1 VTSYEDFCAL
11 TEGPEPPAEDCE
23 FYLSLFATEP
33 LGGEMV
39 LDIEEV
45 DGRMLADGDGD
56 SFDDIDPFVEEVED
70 KVSHLSQMDRVVVA
84 GNALASLP
92 DENAL
97 LVVLE
102 WLCSAS
108 DTAKGVVAKEAVALV
123 ANRHNRV
130 QALLNH
136 AAANDQITTAL
147 THEAATTHKTIC
159 EVLAMVSPAMFG
171 SVVGEA
177 E

>member
-1 VTSYEDFCAL
+1 M
-11 TEGPEPPAEDCE
+11 
-23 FYLSLFATEP
+23 
-33 LGGEMV
+33 LG
-39 LDIEEV
+39 
-45 DGRMLADGDGD
+45 DGDGD
-56 SFDDIDPFVEEVED
+56 AGDIEALDPLIEEVED
-70 KVSHLSQMDRVVVA
+70 KVTRLSQMDRVIVA

-97 LVVLE
+97 IVVLE

-108 DTAKGVVAKEAVALV
+108 DAAKGVVAKEAVAFV
-123 ANRHNRV
+123 ANRHNRI

-136 AAANDQITTAL
+136 AAANDQITTGL

-171 SVVGEA
+171 AAIGAA